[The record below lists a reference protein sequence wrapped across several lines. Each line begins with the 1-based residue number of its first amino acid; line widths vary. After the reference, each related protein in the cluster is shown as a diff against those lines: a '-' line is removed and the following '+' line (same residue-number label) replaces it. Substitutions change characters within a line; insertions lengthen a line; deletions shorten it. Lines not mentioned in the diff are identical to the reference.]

1 MPVRIVVL
9 ISITSLLIPNLV
21 ADLAHAEITSTSLT
35 ISASCVP
42 GPLSISVPGTIVFPT
57 VNAPSMVTTAS
68 SISTATMGTVLV
80 TDARCDAPNTAW
92 TASAIATALT
102 PTAGPTIAAYG
113 TLDATV
119 TISVPANVISGEQYG
134 VIWASANTPTHA
146 FGIVTVSRVGIRMYD
161 PIGTD
166 LETTSSTTT
175 TLSAS
180 HPSWTLD
187 FQWTAIGLQ
196 FIAVAALAVREKS
209 RSRRKRKKSKKPRK
223 GS

>member
-35 ISASCVP
+35 ISASSVP

-68 SISTATMGTVLV
+68 SISMATMGTVLV

-113 TLDATV
+113 TSDATV

-134 VIWASANTPTHA
+134 VIWPQPIPQLMPSA
-146 FGIVTVSRVGIRMYD
+146 
-161 PIGTD
+161 
-166 LETTSSTTT
+166 
-175 TLSAS
+175 LSLS
-180 HPSWTLD
+180 
-187 FQWTAIGLQ
+187 
-196 FIAVAALAVREKS
+196 AALAFECTIRLAQIL
-209 RSRRKRKKSKKPRK
+209 RPHLAPQQL
-223 GS
+223 